1 MNIFK
6 KLLMK
11 RKRFEVMPQ
20 HKDRIKL
27 AFVHDGIEYFMFDD
41 IMKMPTSRG
50 LHALDIYD
58 EFSMRCTRDFLV
70 RHCDAVETILTNP
83 KKMDMPK
90 LAILYKNLRD
100 RLMMLPL
107 PDHIFRLA
115 SVVFFDK
122 TEDPYNFSR
131 KYANEKVERWK
142 QDPNAL
148 AFFLRTPLTDLIP
161 FLDLQRVDLHTFSAV
176 VDQVNRLHLSEVL
189 SKSSAD
195 VTITDM

>member
-1 MNIFK
+1 MA
-6 KLLMK
+6 
-11 RKRFEVMPQ
+11 E
-20 HKDRIKL
+20 HKDRIKP

-41 IMKMPTSRG
+41 IMRMPTSRG

-83 KKMDMPK
+83 KKLDMPK
-90 LAILYKNLRD
+90 LATLYKNLRE

-122 TEDPYNFSR
+122 SEDPYNFSR

-142 QDPNAL
+142 RDPNAL

-161 FLDLQRVDLHTFSAV
+161 FLDLQQVDLHTFSAV
-176 VDQVNRLHLSEVL
+176 VDQVNRLHLNEVL